1 MSATVVRIAIRRSAY
16 YDSVTLMQ
24 AQQALRAFP
33 GIAEAGVVMGT
44 EANLD
49 LLRQAGLDPGSATA
63 TPDDLVVA
71 VRGDREEH
79 VEAALASLDALLRP
93 GTSGT
98 TQPREDVLAHAVGMD
113 GRPPG
118 GAGGEVY
125 RPRTVAAAARLLPD
139 ANLALISVPGRFAAG
154 VAREAL
160 EAGLHV
166 MLFSDNVPIEDEV
179 RLKRIGREAG
189 RLCMGPDCG
198 TAIIGGA
205 ALGFANRVRR
215 GPVGVAAAA
224 GTGLQEVATIV
235 HRLGGGISHALGT
248 GGRDLTAEVGGAAM
262 TDVLT
267 LLGTDPSTTAV
278 VLVSKPPDPGVAR
291 RLLAHAAGIGKPVV
305 VAFVGAAPVT
315 DAGGRLHSA
324 STLEEA
330 GRLGAH
336 LAGGAPRDPED
347 PVEAWRPGARR
358 RAGAAAARLAP
369 AQRYLRALYSGGT
382 LCAECVGLLH
392 SVLRPLYTNVP
403 VGSAR
408 PLGSPARSAAHTVL
422 DLGAD
427 EFTVGRLHPMLDM
440 TLRAQRL
447 RQEAADPEVGVILL
461 DVVLGE
467 GVHPDP
473 AGALSP
479 VVDEAR
485 RAAAASGRDL
495 VVVASVCGTDA
506 DPQNRS
512 QQAARL
518 EAAGVLVE
526 ESNARAAALAGA
538 VLAGD
543 AALDSLRRPL
553 SAGGAPGP
561 AAPARPEAEDPSG
574 PRRTSEAAAALLAR
588 APGVVNVG
596 LASFAESLRAQQVP
610 VIDLDWRPPA
620 GGDRAMLDLL
630 ARLE

>member
-49 LLRQAGLDPGSATA
+49 LLRQAGLDPGGAAAS
-63 TPDDLVVA
+63 PDDLVVA
-71 VRGDREEH
+71 VRGDTEEH
-79 VEAALASLDALLRP
+79 VGAALASLDALLRP
-93 GTSGT
+93 GDTH
-98 TQPREDVLAHAVGMD
+98 RA
-113 GRPPG
+113 PPG
-118 GAGGEVY
+118 GAGVEEVY
-125 RPRTVAAAARLLPD
+125 RPRTVAAAARLLPG

-166 MLFSDNVPIEDEV
+166 MVFSDNVPVEDEV
-179 RLKRIGREAG
+179 RLKRMSRDAG

-248 GGRDLTAEVGGAAM
+248 GGRDLTSAVGGAAM
-262 TDVLT
+262 MDALT
-267 LLGTDPSTTAV
+267 LLGSDPSTSAV
-278 VLVSKPPDPGVAR
+278 VLVSKPPDPGVAT
-291 RLLAHAAGIGKPVV
+291 RLLAHAAAIGKPVV
-305 VAFVGAAPVT
+305 AAFVGAAP
-315 DAGGRLHSA
+315 DPGAGGRLYPA
-324 STLEEA
+324 STLEAA

-347 PVEAWRPGARR
+347 PLAAWRPGARR
-358 RAGAAAARLAP
+358 RAGTAAARLAP
-369 AQRYLRALYSGGT
+369 SQRYLRALYSGGT

-392 SVLRPLYTNVP
+392 AVLRPLHTNVP

-473 AGALSP
+473 AGALAP
-479 VVDEAR
+479 VIDEAR
-485 RAAAASGRDL
+485 RAAAAAGRDL
-495 VVVASVCGTDA
+495 AVVASVCGTDA

-512 QQAARL
+512 RQVARL

-526 ESNARAAALAGA
+526 ESNARAAVLAGA
-538 VLAGD
+538 ILAGD
-543 AALDSLRRPL
+543 AALDALCRRP
-553 SAGGAPGP
+553 SAGSAARSRPAAEDRPGP
-561 AAPARPEAEDPSG
+561 PDPGHPLRP
-574 PRRTSEAAAALLAR
+574 SEAAAALLAG
-588 APGVVNVG
+588 APRVVNVG
-596 LASFAESLRAQQVP
+596 LAIFAESLRAQQVP

>member
-1 MSATVVRIAIRRSAY
+1 
-16 YDSVTLMQ
+16 
-24 AQQALRAFP
+24 
-33 GIAEAGVVMGT
+33 
-44 EANLD
+44 
-49 LLRQAGLDPGSATA
+49 
-63 TPDDLVVA
+63 
-71 VRGDREEH
+71 
-79 VEAALASLDALLRP
+79 
-93 GTSGT
+93 
-98 TQPREDVLAHAVGMD
+98 
-113 GRPPG
+113 
-118 GAGGEVY
+118 
-125 RPRTVAAAARLLPD
+125 
-139 ANLALISVPGRFAAG
+139 
-154 VAREAL
+154 
-160 EAGLHV
+160 
-166 MLFSDNVPIEDEV
+166 
-179 RLKRIGREAG
+179 
-189 RLCMGPDCG
+189 
-198 TAIIGGA
+198 
-205 ALGFANRVRR
+205 
-215 GPVGVAAAA
+215 
-224 GTGLQEVATIV
+224 
-235 HRLGGGISHALGT
+235 
-248 GGRDLTAEVGGAAM
+248 
-262 TDVLT
+262 
-267 LLGTDPSTTAV
+267 LGTDPSTTAV

-408 PLGSPARSAAHTVL
+408 PLGSP
-422 DLGAD
+422 
-427 EFTVGRLHPMLDM
+427 P
-440 TLRAQRL
+440 
-447 RQEAADPEVGVILL
+447 
-461 DVVLGE
+461 
-467 GVHPDP
+467 
-473 AGALSP
+473 
-479 VVDEAR
+479 R

-512 QQAARL
+512 RQAARL

-561 AAPARPEAEDPSG
+561 AAPARPAAEDPSG

-596 LASFAESLRAQQVP
+596 LAIFAESLRAQQVP